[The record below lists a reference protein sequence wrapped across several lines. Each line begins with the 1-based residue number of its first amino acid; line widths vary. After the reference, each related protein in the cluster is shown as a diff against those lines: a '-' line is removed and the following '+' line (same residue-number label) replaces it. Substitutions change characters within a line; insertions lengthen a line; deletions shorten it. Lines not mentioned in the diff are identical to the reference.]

1 MRSLQGMFKIL
12 FLAGCFYCAE
22 SQFAFADFPRVFIQQ
37 YIEIPD
43 SMIEIQIGIVNPS
56 NLPIMGYSIRLGY
69 ETMLFSNPVAETED
83 TLSQSYE
90 DFYQTPVGQRPL
102 DGVGDFSTGVRFQSG
117 IGPETSGT
125 LIKIRFN
132 VSPAFTCN
140 TSTIEFVGTAGDS
153 PKTNLFDAGY
163 HIIPAVFENGTI
175 FRPGDIDGDLN
186 IDLADSISGLKMLCG
201 GSATDLRLSTDIDCN
216 ERIGMENIIYIL
228 QTISYMRN

>member
-1 MRSLQGMFKIL
+1 MRSLQGLFRIL
-12 FLAGCFYCAE
+12 FLAGCCYCAA
-22 SQFAFADFPRVFIQQ
+22 SQYAFADSPRVFIQQ
-37 YIEIPD
+37 YTELSN
-43 SMIEIQIGIVNPS
+43 SMIEIHIGILNPS
-56 NLPIMGYSIRLGY
+56 NLPIMGYSIRLNY
-69 ETMLFSNPVAETED
+69 ETMLFSNPVAEIED

-102 DGVGDFSTGVRFQSG
+102 DGVGDFSMGARFQSDLG
-117 IGPETSGT
+117 AETSGT

-140 TSTIEFVGTAGDS
+140 TSSIEFVGTTGDS

-163 HIIPAVFENGTI
+163 HIIPAVFENGAI
-175 FRPGDIDGDLN
+175 FRPGDLDGDLN

-228 QTISYMRN
+228 QTITNMRN